1 MLLDEVFIQGE
12 NGIFRGRKETGGCG
26 RRIFPINLLCV
37 MFLGLT

>member
-1 MLLDEVFIQGE
+1 MKFLFKGG

-26 RRIFPINLLCV
+26 KRIFPNLLCV